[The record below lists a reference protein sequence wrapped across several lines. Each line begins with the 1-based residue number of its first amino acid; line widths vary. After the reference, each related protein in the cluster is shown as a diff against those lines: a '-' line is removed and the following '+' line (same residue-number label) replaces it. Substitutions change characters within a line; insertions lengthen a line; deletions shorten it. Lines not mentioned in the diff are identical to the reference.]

1 MMDIERYFQKRRRG
15 IGERTDLVKDFRV
28 FDFNYVPEK
37 PLVRDE
43 VKVLVDALLGFEKS
57 GIPHNLIVFGSRG
70 CGKTLMIK
78 YLQKL
83 FSQKSSLGILYVN
96 CRYNNSSFKI
106 LAELLGVKARGASL
120 SELFQKFTSAY
131 AERTVVVL
139 DEVDLINPKD
149 RNKEILYL
157 LSRSSN
163 NYMVV
168 LLSNNP
174 RFLGELDSSTRST
187 LQPEVLLFKNYD
199 AVQIAE
205 ILKDRAKKGLT
216 NFSLADVRKIAG
228 LAVRE
233 ASSDVRVALKTLFYS
248 VTEKQKDVRF
258 CFGRALR
265 DIYRDL
271 VADLNDQNL
280 LILRAVVLSRD
291 KFVKDVHRIYCRL
304 AEGLGEKCFSY
315 VHFLNSL
322 SYLQG
327 LGLVVLLSTKV
338 NRCYTNRVN
347 LLFSEK
353 VLEKVY
359 TMRFG

>member
-1 MMDIERYFQKRRRG
+1 
-15 IGERTDLVKDFRV
+15 
-28 FDFNYVPEK
+28 
-37 PLVRDE
+37 
-43 VKVLVDALLGFEKS
+43 
-57 GIPHNLIVFGSRG
+57 
-70 CGKTLMIK
+70 
-78 YLQKL
+78 
-83 FSQKSSLGILYVN
+83 
-96 CRYNNSSFKI
+96 
-106 LAELLGVKARGASL
+106 
-120 SELFQKFTSAY
+120 
-131 AERTVVVL
+131 
-139 DEVDLINPKD
+139 
-149 RNKEILYL
+149 
-157 LSRSSN
+157 
-163 NYMVV
+163 MVV

-205 ILKDRAKKGLT
+205 ILKERAKKGLA
-216 NFSLADVRKIAG
+216 NFSLADLRKIAG

-248 VTEKQKDVRF
+248 VTEKQKDVRV

-265 DIYRDL
+265 DIYKDL
-271 VADLNDQNL
+271 VVDLNDQNL
-280 LILRAVVLSRD
+280 LILRAVVSSRD

-304 AEGLGEKCFSY
+304 AEGLGERCFSY